1 MTSIFRNL
9 KMQMTVPLKIL
20 QVVQEHQTQQAK
32 MLQTELKQKLV
43 NKISLNLSSS
53 LWKIM
58 LRVMKMNLIWICF
71 LNKLMKHQSL
81 TQKRQDV
88 LTLHKQFHQECQ
100 KVRQIIIHTKII
112 SLQECSRQFMILLL
126 TDKCRQLL

>member
-20 QVVQEHQTQQAK
+20 QVVQEHQTQQVK

-43 NKISLNLSSS
+43 NIISLNLSSS

-58 LRVMKMNLIWICF
+58 LRVMKTNLIWICF
-71 LNKLMKHQSL
+71 INKLMKHQSL
-81 TQKRQDV
+81 TQKSQDV
-88 LTLHKQFHQECQ
+88 LTLHKQFHQECH